1 MSCRVLISISFCSI
15 SVSLREDAITL
26 PPRGAAGAC
35 LPDRALS
42 HTFVSLCP
50 QGPWAVPGGGAGGTF
65 LIFMHKAPLSPFSP
79 ALPPFLW
86 PCCSQRWLLHPWSA
100 PGAERGR
107 GWCWLWGAPHVGAAG
122 CSASVPGTPHPLKGF
137 SKVFSCCAYCCPAQ
151 APLGWR
157 GAAGP
162 CTSGEHPQQLQH
174 RHWLWPS
181 AFSGGISQHGTPPRA
196 ALRRGGG
203 KSLWEASGLC
213 YEYIFTFCLAVRQPA
228 TCPQERCPGVKPS
241 RRNSLAPRA
250 APLGMCCVK
259 ERLTGLGETAVSR
272 KAR

>member
-1 MSCRVLISISFCSI
+1 MLGVLFS
-15 SVSLREDAITL
+15 
-26 PPRGAAGAC
+26 
-35 LPDRALS
+35 
-42 HTFVSLCP
+42 SLC
-50 QGPWAVPGGGAGGTF
+50 TK
-65 LIFMHKAPLSPFSP
+65 LLC
-79 ALPPFLW
+79 PPFLQHF
-86 PCCSQRWLLHPWSA
+86 PLSCGRAVHRGGCCIHGLPQELSVAGAGAGCGELLTWEQ
-100 PGAERGR
+100 PGA
-107 GWCWLWGAPHVGAAG
+107 LPA
-122 CSASVPGTPHPLKGF
+122 PHPLKGF

-151 APLGWR
+151 APSGWR

-181 AFSGGISQHGTPPRA
+181 AFSGGISQHGSPPCA

-250 APLGMCCVK
+250 APLGVCCVK

>member
-1 MSCRVLISISFCSI
+1 MSRSG
-15 SVSLREDAITL
+15 RMPL
-26 PPRGAAGAC
+26 PSHLAGQQEPASQTGV
-35 LPDRALS
+35 LS
-42 HTFVSLCP
+42 HTFVSLWP
-50 QGPWAVPGGGAGGTF
+50 QGPWAVPGGGAGGSF
-65 LIFMHKAPLSPFSP
+65 LIFVHKAPLSPFSP

-100 PGAERGR
+100 PGAERGQ
-107 GWCWLWGAPHVGAAG
+107 GWCWLWGAPHMGAAG

-137 SKVFSCCAYCCPAQ
+137 SKVFLCCAYCCPAQ
-151 APLGWR
+151 ASSGWR

-181 AFSGGISQHGTPPRA
+181 AFSGGISQHGSPPCA

>member
-1 MSCRVLISISFCSI
+1 MSRSGRMPLPSHLAGHQQPASQTGCCHTHLSPCAPRAPGLSQAEVLGVLFS
-15 SVSLREDAITL
+15 
-26 PPRGAAGAC
+26 
-35 LPDRALS
+35 
-42 HTFVSLCP
+42 SLC
-50 QGPWAVPGGGAGGTF
+50 TK
-65 LIFMHKAPLSPFSP
+65 LLC
-79 ALPPFLW
+79 PPFLW
-86 PCCSQRWLLHPWSA
+86 PCCSQRWLLHPWS
-100 PGAERGR
+100 PQVSGPQGAERGQ
-107 GWCWLWGAPHVGAAG
+107 GWCWLWGAPHMGAAG

-137 SKVFSCCAYCCPAQ
+137 SKVFLCCAYCCPAQ
-151 APLGWR
+151 APSGWR

-174 RHWLWPS
+174 QHWLWPS

>member
-1 MSCRVLISISFCSI
+1 MLGVLFS
-15 SVSLREDAITL
+15 
-26 PPRGAAGAC
+26 
-35 LPDRALS
+35 
-42 HTFVSLCP
+42 SLC
-50 QGPWAVPGGGAGGTF
+50 TK
-65 LIFMHKAPLSPFSP
+65 LLC
-79 ALPPFLW
+79 PPFLW
-86 PCCSQRWLLHPWSA
+86 PCCSQRWLLHPWS
-100 PGAERGR
+100 PQVSGPQGAERGQ